1 MRGSRDPYRRPAFTL
16 IELLVVIGVIALL
29 IALTLPAVQQAR
41 AAARRAQCLNH
52 LHQIGLALHN
62 YHDVHG
68 ILPSGAIVL
77 GPGLPV
83 VFSGWGWGSM
93 ILPQIDQA
101 AIYNQINFSL
111 GTAVDVNEPLIA
123 IGLPAFRCP
132 SDGTA
137 DVVTA
142 LVSGHPPTQVATGNY
157 CGSTGVLGP
166 LSAVRFGH
174 VVDGLSHTLL
184 AGERVN
190 QPLGPGT
197 PPFTAAWSGLVSQRD
212 GYVYTSVPYTA
223 AVASFPINF
232 HLGGTQNF
240 SSRHTGG
247 AHFVFGDG
255 AVKFLSEN
263 LDAQLYQALG
273 TPAGGETV
281 EF

>member
-1 MRGSRDPYRRPAFTL
+1 MRGSRNPHRRPAFTL

-83 VFSGWGWGSM
+83 VYSGWGWGSM

-101 AIYNQINFSL
+101 VIYNQIDFRL
-111 GTAVDVNEPLIA
+111 GTAVDANEPVIA

-132 SDGTA
+132 SDGTD

-142 LVSGHPPTQVATGNY
+142 FVSGHPPTQVATGNY
-157 CGSTGVLGP
+157 CSSTGVLGP
-166 LSAVRFGH
+166 LSNVRFAH
-174 VVDGLSHTLL
+174 VADGLSQTLL

-197 PPFTAAWSGLVSQRD
+197 PPFTAGWSGLVSKRN
-212 GYVYTSVPYTA
+212 GYVFTSVPYTS

-240 SSRHTGG
+240 SSRHAGG